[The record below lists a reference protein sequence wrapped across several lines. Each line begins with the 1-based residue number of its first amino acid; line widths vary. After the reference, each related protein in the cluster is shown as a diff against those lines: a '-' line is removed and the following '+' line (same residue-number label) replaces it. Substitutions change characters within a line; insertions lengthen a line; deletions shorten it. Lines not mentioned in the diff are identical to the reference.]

1 MERTALIT
9 GASGGIGRAIA
20 ESLAPTFHLYLAG
33 RNRESLENLAAGLPS
48 AKVLIGDLA
57 TESGIASVT
66 SGVQNL
72 DVLIHSAG
80 VLHLGTVE
88 ELSLDQWR
96 ESLELNLLA
105 PVALTQA
112 LLPQL
117 RQSAGHLV
125 MVNSGLGHRSVPG
138 SGAYSASKFGMRAFA
153 DALRLEEG
161 PRGVRVTSVHPGR
174 VDTPMQEQMHS
185 WEQKEYDGGAWI
197 HPTQVASVVL
207 SALDLGSNA
216 AIDSININPA
226 HQVHK

>member
-1 MERTALIT
+1 MA
-9 GASGGIGRAIA
+9 
-20 ESLAPTFHLYLAG
+20 LAPSSHLYLAG
-33 RNRESLENLAAGLPS
+33 RNREALESLAHELPS

-57 TESGIASVT
+57 TETGIAAVT
-66 SGVQNL
+66 SNVRNL
-72 DVLIHSAG
+72 DALIHCAG

-88 ELSLDQWR
+88 ELRLDQWR

-117 RQSAGHLV
+117 RQSAGHVV
-125 MVNSGLGHRSVPG
+125 MVNSGLGNRAVPG

-185 WEQKEYDGGAWI
+185 WEQKEYDGEAWI
-197 HPTQVASVVL
+197 HPTQVAAVVKTT
-207 SALDLGSNA
+207 LDLGSNA
-216 AIDSININPA
+216 VIDSININPP